1 MRVLCEAEEFGMDSV
16 TTTASETYMH
26 RATWLTL
33 IFRKLTLAPAS
44 YAYWRPQ
51 TGSLE
56 KCGHN

>member
-1 MRVLCEAEEFGMDSV
+1 MRVLREAEEFGMDSV
-16 TTTASETYMH
+16 AATASETYMH

-33 IFRKLTLAPAS
+33 VFRKSALAPAS
-44 YAYWRPQ
+44 YAHWRPQ